1 MPTSDT
7 RHAARLHLHN
17 SGTYLV
23 HMQEL
28 IPSHIAAERLGVSRS
43 TVQNMCKDG
52 RLTPAARVA
61 GPRGGFLLDSEQI
74 DELIA
79 TRAGL
84 TVEAYRAAL
93 KMTAEAQR

>member
-1 MPTSDT
+1 M
-7 RHAARLHLHN
+7 HN
-17 SGTYLV
+17 GATYLV

-61 GPRGGFLLDSEQI
+61 GPRGGFLLDPAQL

-79 TRAGL
+79 ARAGL
-84 TVEAYRAAL
+84 TVEAYRAARE
-93 KMTAEAQR
+93 MTAEAQR